1 MYIVESAR
9 ASSKSET
16 VSHTITKLQFPDC
29 RGVAEGGDLAG
40 KSMCNLNFIHAFCAF
55 ANLKIGLRWE
65 KSMCNLNFIHAF
77 CAFANLKIGLRW
89 DVVGD
94 YAQLGKREQ
103 VTPKSGGNWAG
114 THVWLTV
121 IIGRF

>member
-55 ANLKIGLRWE
+55 ANLKIGLRW
-65 KSMCNLNFIHAF
+65 
-77 CAFANLKIGLRW
+77 